1 MYKQLIRLTVGAF
14 LLFAC
19 TTCVIAQDT
28 YSLAP
33 SPSSRLELVVT
44 KTGLLRGNQHLF
56 VFDRFNGK
64 LRYDPTKAETSHVE
78 FEIVSKSIVCKDT
91 WVSAN
96 DLRKIQDVATK
107 DMLDAEKHPKLIF
120 TSRDIRQAS
129 AGSFEVRGNLTIRG
143 VTKPVIIY
151 ASVSPGTNGTLAIEG
166 RTQVRLTHYGLKPPS
181 AALGAIGTK
190 DEMTL
195 SFHLAATPE

>member
-1 MYKQLIRLTVGAF
+1 MIRITIGAF
-14 LLFAC
+14 LLF
-19 TTCVIAQDT
+19 TQTMCVAAQGK

-44 KTGLLRGNQHLF
+44 KTGLLRGKQHLF
-56 VFDRFNGK
+56 VFDRFNGR
-64 LRYDPTKAETSHVE
+64 LRYDPAKAETSHIE

-107 DMLDAEKHPKLIF
+107 DMLDAEKHPKVIF
-120 TSRDIRQAS
+120 TSLEVRQAN

-143 VTKPVIIY
+143 ITKPIMIT
-151 ASVSPGTNGTLAIEG
+151 ASVSPSASGTLAIEG
-166 RTQVRLTHYGLKPPS
+166 RTQVRLTNYGLKPPS
-181 AALGAIGTK
+181 AALGTIGTK